1 MGKYTKES
9 LAELSHE
16 ELENVVLSLQDEVNK
31 EVDTKNMYY
40 EWYEEQRKKKEDL
53 KNRLEVLRNLM
64 QTWG

>member
-1 MGKYTKES
+1 MEKYTKES

-16 ELENVVLSLQDEVNK
+16 ELENVVLSLQDEVSK

-64 QTWG
+64 HTWE